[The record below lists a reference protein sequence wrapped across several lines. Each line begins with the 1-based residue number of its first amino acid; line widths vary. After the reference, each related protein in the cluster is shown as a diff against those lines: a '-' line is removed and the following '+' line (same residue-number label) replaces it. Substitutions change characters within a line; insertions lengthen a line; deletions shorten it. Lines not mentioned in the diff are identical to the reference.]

1 MGITLSTLA
10 GLVGTFMAATAGAEE
25 PAPAKVKASKTG
37 RVAIHGVDYY
47 YEIYGKGEPLLLLHG
62 GLMSL
67 EMFSP
72 VLPAFTKNRQVIA
85 VDLEGHAR
93 TPLGDRPYK
102 LETQGDDLAELVQQ
116 LGHEK
121 VDVIGY
127 SLGGGVALRM
137 AIQKPERVRRV
148 VLVSVPYA
156 DDSFYPEI
164 KAQQA
169 HVNAAAAPMM
179 KETPMY
185 ELYTALAPKPEEF
198 PKLLDTLGNYMKQKF
213 DWSAEVKALK
223 VPVLLVYGD
232 SDMFRPEHQI
242 KFYQL
247 LGGGLKDG
255 GWQRENMS
263 HNRLAIL
270 PDVTHYDIFD
280 SPQLVPT
287 VALPF
292 LNSEIETKS

>member
-1 MGITLSTLA
+1 MSITLTTLA
-10 GLVGTFMAATAGAEE
+10 GLVGTLIAATGDAVE
-25 PAPAKVKASKTG
+25 PAPAKVKASKTS
-37 RVAIHGVDYY
+37 RVAINGVDYY

-67 EMFSP
+67 DMFSP
-72 VLPAFTKNRQVIA
+72 VLPAFIKHRQVIA

-102 LETQGDDLAELVQQ
+102 FETQGDDMAELVKQ

-121 VDVIGY
+121 VDVVGY
-127 SLGGGVALRM
+127 SLGGSVALRM

-156 DDSFYPEI
+156 DDGFYAEI
-164 KAQQA
+164 KAQQV

-185 ELYTALAPKPEEF
+185 QLYTALAPKPEEF

-223 VPVLLVYGD
+223 LPVMLVYGD
-232 SDMFRPEHQI
+232 SDMLRPEHQI

-247 LGGGLKDG
+247 LGGGLQDG

-270 PDVTHYDIFD
+270 PGVTHYDSFD
-280 SPQLVPT
+280 SPELVPT

-292 LNSEIETKS
+292 LNEKTEAKS

>member
-1 MGITLSTLA
+1 MGITLSLLT
-10 GLVGTFMAATAGAEE
+10 GLVGTLMAATGDATE
-25 PAPAKVKASKTG
+25 PAPARVKAGKTG
-37 RVAIHGVDYY
+37 RVTIHGVDYY
-47 YEIYGKGEPLLLLHG
+47 YEIYGQGEPLLLLHG
-62 GLMSL
+62 GLMSI

-102 LETQGDDLAELVQQ
+102 LETQGDDMAELVKQ

-127 SLGGGVALRM
+127 SLGGSVALRM
-137 AIQKPERVRRV
+137 AIQKPESVRRV

-156 DDSFYPEI
+156 GDSFYPEI

-169 HVNAAAAPMM
+169 HVNAAAAPMPMM
-179 KETPMY
+179 KQTPMY
-185 ELYTALAPKPEEF
+185 ELYAALAPKPEEF
-198 PKLLDTLGNYMKQKF
+198 PRLLDTLGNYMRQNF
-213 DWSAEVKALK
+213 DWSEEVQSLK
-223 VPVLLVYGD
+223 VPVMLVYGD

-247 LGGGLKDG
+247 LGGGLRDG

-270 PDVTHYDIFD
+270 PGVTHYDIFD
-280 SPQLVPT
+280 SPQLVPM

-292 LNSEIETKS
+292 LDGKTA